1 MDLRP
6 LGRTGV
12 AVSPLCLGA
21 MNFGAMGN
29 TDRGE
34 CIRIIHRA
42 LDAGIN
48 MIDTAD
54 VYSQGESELIVGE
67 AIRGR
72 RDELVLATK
81 FHQPMGTDPNTRG
94 GSRRW
99 IKRAVEDSL
108 RRLGTDRID
117 LYQMHRPSEDCDL
130 DESLSALTDLVHAGK
145 VNLIGSSTFP
155 ASQIVEAQW
164 IAQRRGFERF
174 VCEQPPYSMLVRGIE
189 TEVLPTCGRHS
200 MAAIVWSPLGAGWLS
215 GRWRPGTGDPTSARA
230 TRLPRGLTCRS
241 PRITEN
247 ARRPTASLNWRTR
260 LACRFRISRWRS
272 RCTTPWSLRPS
283 LARARW
289 IN

>member
-34 CIRIIHRA
+34 CIRIINRA

-130 DESLSALTDLVHAGK
+130 DERICALTSAPFPITPPK
-145 VNLIGSSTFP
+145 FP
-155 ASQIVEAQW
+155 A
-164 IAQRRGFERF
+164 
-174 VCEQPPYSMLVRGIE
+174 
-189 TEVLPTCGRHS
+189 
-200 MAAIVWSPLGAGWLS
+200 
-215 GRWRPGTGDPTSARA
+215 
-230 TRLPRGLTCRS
+230 
-241 PRITEN
+241 
-247 ARRPTASLNWRTR
+247 
-260 LACRFRISRWRS
+260 
-272 RCTTPWSLRPS
+272 
-283 LARARW
+283 
-289 IN
+289 